1 MPVLWVKL
9 ALTINPWT
17 GDRMKYVR
25 GFLVLVVIVYVAWI
39 AFPVVKAFL
48 FPPVDNGPT
57 IASRSMDSTDYSGG
71 FNAPMPGEQAAP
83 ITDSIQGDTAVT
95 AIVTDNQPV
104 VWLWGA
110 VITLYLLAAFLHAN
124 GNFRAAFIYMLGFAA
139 DLILTYLTNGDRS
152 LGLADKLFNVLSGWD
167 PRYTLTLVALVL
179 GFFIYMSRF
188 RPIPKVGRAA
198 LS

>member
-1 MPVLWVKL
+1 
-9 ALTINPWT
+9 
-17 GDRMKYVR
+17 MKYVR
-25 GFLVLVVIVYVAWI
+25 GFLVLVVLAYVAWI

-48 FPPVDNGPT
+48 FPAVDNGPT
-57 IASRSMDSTDYSGG
+57 ISARSMDTTDYSGG
-71 FNAPMPGEQAAP
+71 FDSPMTGSTATPS
-83 ITDSIQGDTAVT
+83 TDSIQGDTAVT
-95 AIVTDNQPV
+95 AIATDNKPV

-139 DLILTYLTNGDRS
+139 DLILTYLTNGDKS
-152 LGLADKLFNVLSGWD
+152 LGIADKLFTVLSGWD

-188 RPIPKVGRAA
+188 RPIPRAGRTA
-198 LS
+198 LSGGLS